1 MIAAEGVAYHG
12 ADARAAVQGLQ
23 RKLGARRLSAEGSAL
38 VAASTEQFRGA
49 VAPHADVLVR
59 VADARAIGACEYGI
73 RSWCAT
79 VGIDYDAGAATL
91 AQVLAGYERQ
101 PAPEARAAI
110 LHALRRAR
118 RQVRL
123 AA

>member
-1 MIAAEGVAYHG
+1 VAHQLRMPYSQ
-12 ADARAAVQGLQ
+12 APMARASAT
-23 RKLGARRLSAEGSAL
+23 RTSTSACGAT
-38 VAASTEQFRGA
+38 AARNCS
-49 VAPHADVLVR
+49 
-59 VADARAIGACEYGI
+59 
-73 RSWCAT
+73 
-79 VGIDYDAGAATL
+79 
-91 AQVLAGYERQ
+91 VLAGYERQ